1 MLKSKIYF
9 IAAIGTDSG
18 KTFFVE
24 NICCKLRREKKS
36 VMAIK
41 PIVSGFHDGDKNSDP
56 AKILSALDLE
66 ISKKNLDLISPWRF
80 EKAISPH
87 LAGKINFE
95 KVKNFCL
102 EKISLAKKQKQFLFI
117 EAAGGV
123 MSPINDEKTFLDLAA
138 ELKIPLL
145 LITENYLGSI
155 GHTFCA
161 IEALKSK
168 KISIEK
174 IIINEHFSGLQKSSG
189 IQAKQLSETI
199 KNFSG
204 SEVVFL
210 QKFLD

>member
-18 KTFFVE
+18 KTYFVE
-24 NICCKLRREKKS
+24 NICRNLRRKKKS

-56 AKILSALDLE
+56 AKILLALDLE

-80 EKAISPH
+80 EKVISPH
-87 LAGKINFE
+87 FTGKINFE

-102 EKISLAKKQKQFLFI
+102 EKISLARKQKQFLFI

-123 MSPINDEKTFLDLAA
+123 MSPINGEKTFLDLAA

-155 GHTFCA
+155 SHTFCA
-161 IEALKSK
+161 IEALKSR
-168 KISIEK
+168 KISVEK
-174 IIINEHFSGLQKSSG
+174 IIINEHFSGLQKPSG
-189 IQAKQLSETI
+189 IQVKQLSRTI

-204 SEVVFL
+204 IEVISL

>member
-9 IAAIGTDSG
+9 IAAVGTDSG
-18 KTFFVE
+18 KTYFVE
-24 NICCKLRREKKS
+24 KICCNLRQKKKS

-41 PIVSGFHDGDKNSDP
+41 PIVSGFRDGDKNSDP
-56 AKILSALDLE
+56 ARILSALDLE

-102 EKISLAKKQKQFLFI
+102 EKISLSKKQKQFLFI
-117 EAAGGV
+117 EASGGV
-123 MSPINDEKTFLDLAA
+123 MSPLNDEKTFLDLAA

-145 LITENYLGSI
+145 LITGNYLGSI
-155 GHTFCA
+155 SHTLCA
-161 IEALKSK
+161 IEVLKSR
-168 KISIEK
+168 KIPIEK
-174 IIINEHFSGLQKSSG
+174 IIVNEHFSESQKPSG
-189 IQAKQLSETI
+189 IQAKQLLKTI

-204 SEVVFL
+204 IEVIFL
-210 QKFLD
+210 KNFLD

>member
-18 KTFFVE
+18 KTYFVE
-24 NICCKLRREKKS
+24 NICRNLRKKKES

-41 PIVSGFHDGDKNSDP
+41 PIVSGFDDGDKNSDP
-56 AKILSALDLE
+56 ARILSALDLK

-102 EKISLAKKQKQFLFI
+102 EKISFAKKQKEFLFI

-123 MSPINDEKTFLDLAA
+123 MSPINEQKTFLDLAT

-155 GHTFCA
+155 SHTFCA
-161 IEALKSK
+161 IEALKSR
-168 KISIEK
+168 KILIEK

-189 IQAKQLSETI
+189 IQTKQLSKVI

-204 SEVVFL
+204 IEVIFL
-210 QKFLD
+210 KNFLD

>member
-18 KTFFVE
+18 KTYFVE
-24 NICCKLRREKKS
+24 NICRNLREKKKS

-41 PIVSGFHDGDKNSDP
+41 PIVSGSHDGDKNSDP
-56 AKILSALDLE
+56 ARILSALDLK

-80 EKAISPH
+80 EEAISPH

-102 EKISLAKKQKQFLFI
+102 EKISFAKKQKEFLFI

-123 MSPINDEKTFLDLAA
+123 MSPINEQKTFLDLAA

-155 GHTFCA
+155 SHTFCA
-161 IEALKSK
+161 IEALKSR
-168 KISIEK
+168 KILIEK
-174 IIINEHFSGLQKSSG
+174 IIINEHFSGLQKPSG
-189 IQAKQLSETI
+189 IQTKQLSKVI

-204 SEVVFL
+204 IEVIFL
-210 QKFLD
+210 KNFLD

>member
-24 NICCKLRREKKS
+24 NICRNLRREKKS

-41 PIVSGFHDGDKNSDP
+41 PIVSGFNDGDKNSDP
-56 AKILSALDLE
+56 AKILSALGLK
-66 ISKKNLDLISPWRF
+66 ISKENLDLISPWRF

-87 LAGKINFE
+87 FVGEINFE

-102 EKISLAKKQKQFLFI
+102 EKISFAKKQKQFLFI

-123 MSPINDEKTFLDLAA
+123 MSPINEQKTFLDLAA

-145 LITENYLGSI
+145 LIAENYLGSI
-155 GHTFCA
+155 SHTLCT
-161 IEALKSK
+161 IEALKSR
-168 KISIEK
+168 KISVEK

-189 IQAKQLSETI
+189 IQVKQLSETI

-204 SEVVFL
+204 IEVVLL